1 LRPRQIRMRA
11 STRNHNHPGLLRSYR
26 KIERGGQNPFCP
38 WAAWPG
44 RASFTASPTG
54 DESLCPRVC
63 IDSPLANA
71 HQVRNNMR
79 TNCPSTCASN
89 AHQHAHQVPIKMR
102 TICPQSAS
110 RTRTEMG
117 ALPPALPITDHR
129 PPFTGHRS
137 PKTDHRPPAINPRL
151 PFHSR
156 CSIETS
162 SAE

>member
-1 LRPRQIRMRA
+1 MAQTLRDGPLATPPDLHARLDAKSQ
-11 STRNHNHPGLLRSYR
+11 P
-26 KIERGGQNPFCP
+26 
-38 WAAWPG
+38 
-44 RASFTASPTG
+44 
-54 DESLCPRVC
+54 PRV
-63 IDSPLANA
+63 IEKLQKNRARRSKPILSLGGLARSSQLHRIPNGRRIFMPA
-71 HQVRNNMR
+71 RMYRLPPCQ
-79 TNCPSTCASN
+79 CASS